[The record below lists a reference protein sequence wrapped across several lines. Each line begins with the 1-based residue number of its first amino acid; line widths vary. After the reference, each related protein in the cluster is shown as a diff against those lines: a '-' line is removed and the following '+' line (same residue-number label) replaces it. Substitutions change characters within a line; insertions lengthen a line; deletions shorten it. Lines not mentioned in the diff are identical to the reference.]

1 VKSESEKRHSAGKS
15 GPICLPLARNDTVPK
30 RHNVPVF
37 NVAWPTLC
45 ALQCAVQFRE
55 ATRPEKSSPSSELS
69 RQSLTELLTRWR
81 AMQRWLAHLNVVVAS
96 SQFAGGVGVLS
107 AARMHSLHTARL
119 RSGTKQLQTRAQQLL
134 PCQSKV
140 GRNVCA

>member
-1 VKSESEKRHSAGKS
+1 MKSESEKRHSAGKS

-81 AMQRWLAHLNVVVAS
+81 AMQRWLEHLYIVVALPQS
-96 SQFAGGVGVLS
+96 AGVVSIASTKRHAHGSTVLCNK
-107 AARMHSLHTARL
+107 AVTET
-119 RSGTKQLQTRAQQLL
+119 RSVPEAI
-134 PCQSKV
+134 
-140 GRNVCA
+140 